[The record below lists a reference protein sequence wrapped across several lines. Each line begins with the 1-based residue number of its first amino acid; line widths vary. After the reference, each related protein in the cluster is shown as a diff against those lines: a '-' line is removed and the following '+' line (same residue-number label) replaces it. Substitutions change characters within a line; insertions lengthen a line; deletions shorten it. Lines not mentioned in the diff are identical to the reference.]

1 MNSSQ
6 TSLSL
11 ANPAHAP
18 MAHFPPSNVPRE
30 SSGPT
35 SDWCPLST
43 VPRPANESFER
54 AWEKA
59 DKVPGW
65 LTRDQ
70 GLLLHDEARRLGPG
84 SVALEIG
91 SHQGRST
98 IVLASALTECEGRLI
113 AMDPFVEG
121 RLFGGT
127 PTRTKFEQHV
137 REAGVEDAVEL
148 VADYSTKARPT
159 WDRPLDLLYIDGKH
173 DYWTVSDDLRWAVH
187 LPEGAAVLIHDSFSS
202 IGVTLGLLR
211 HVLGSRS
218 LAYEGRAGSLALF
231 RIRRPGTR
239 DRLRMLGEMPWWIR
253 NVGIKVLLR
262 LRLRPLARLV
272 GHDSPYDPY

>member
-1 MNSSQ
+1 M
-6 TSLSL
+6 
-11 ANPAHAP
+11 
-18 MAHFPPSNVPRE
+18 
-30 SSGPT
+30 
-35 SDWCPLST
+35 
-43 VPRPANESFER
+43 
-54 AWEKA
+54 
-59 DKVPGW
+59 PGW

-70 GLLLHDEARRLGPG
+70 ARLLHDEAVRLSPG
-84 SVALEIG
+84 ALALEIG

-98 IVLASALTECEGRLI
+98 IVLAHALGSRGARLV

-127 PTRTKFEQHV
+127 PTRTKFEQHIS
-137 REAGVEDAVEL
+137 EAGVAEAVEL

-159 WDRPLDLLYIDGKH
+159 WGRPLDLLYIDGKH
-173 DYWTVSDDLRWAVH
+173 DYWTVSDDLLWAVH
-187 LPEGAAVLIHDSFSS
+187 LPEGSAVLIHDSFSS

-211 HVLGSRS
+211 HVLGSRT
-218 LAYEGRAGSLALF
+218 LAYETRAGSLALF
-231 RIRRPGTR
+231 RVRRPAAR
-239 DRLRMLGEMPWWIR
+239 DRLRMLAQLPWWVR